1 MADNRSGGCGCLGL
15 VLALVVLGGIGNACS
30 PDTPGSTASSS
41 SGSSSTTRPAPTTTT
56 TPVPVSKVVRAVNT
70 LSDVTFTDGTRS
82 EVSGPTT
89 TGACDRRIQLPV
101 ARELLVGTTVRVQ
114 RGYSS
119 LPPDLVLP
127 DGQTYASAVSART
140 SDEVY
145 DECYATSTTTR
156 APSTDVD
163 VDRDGNLPDGA
174 LTGGYCARKWWC

>member
-1 MADNRSGGCGCLGL
+1 VADNRSGGCGCLGL

-30 PDTPGSTASSS
+30 PDTPGTTASSS
-41 SGSSSTTRPAPTTTT
+41 AASSVPRPAPTTTT
-56 TPVPVSKVVRAVNT
+56 TPAPVTKVVRTVHS

-82 EVSGPTT
+82 EVEGPTT

-101 ARELLVGTTVRVQ
+101 ARELLVGTTVQVRRTVT
-114 RGYSS
+114 S

-163 VDRDGNLPDGA
+163 VDVDHHGLPDGA